1 MKIPDPLR
9 TGFHYVEYTYMNCKQ
24 CAVYFTLE
32 SAQEAMVKMMKRGVE
47 CHGLHEWKPKLEI
60 LSIQKSQ

>member
-1 MKIPDPLR
+1 MDSKKR
-9 TGFHYVEYTYMNCKQ
+9 
-24 CAVYFTLE
+24 AVYFTLE

-60 LSIQKSQ
+60 LSIQKR